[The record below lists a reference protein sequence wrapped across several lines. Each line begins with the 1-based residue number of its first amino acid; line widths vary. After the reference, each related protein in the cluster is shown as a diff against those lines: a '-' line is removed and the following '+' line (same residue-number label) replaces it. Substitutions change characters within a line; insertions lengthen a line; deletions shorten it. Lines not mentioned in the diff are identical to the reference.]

1 LIRAWRL
8 QSRRSQKAVYVH
20 VDVDGFLGAN
30 LNYRR
35 WLALRNKLGETAPHT
50 APLDS
55 LVETEATDYTD

>member
-1 LIRAWRL
+1 
-8 QSRRSQKAVYVH
+8 
-20 VDVDGFLGAN
+20 LGAN

-50 APLDS
+50 APLDT